1 MTTTENRRITVTTPA
16 GVYQPQ
22 HDSWLLAECA
32 VDSGLLAGA
41 TVLDMCTG
49 SGVLAIEAAR
59 AGASTVVAFDISSEA
74 VDCAERNAAA
84 LGEVID
90 VRCGSFDEAREA
102 GPFDV
107 VLCNPPYV
115 PSESAPTGV
124 GLDRAWDAGTR
135 GRSVLDPLCEQ
146 AKGLVS
152 NGGSMFVVQSEYS
165 EPSTTLEKLRAQ
177 GFVADIKMSRS
188 IDFGP
193 VMQERAAWLERTGL
207 IEPGHRAETLVVI
220 RADKQ

>member
-1 MTTTENRRITVTTPA
+1 MTTTENRRISVTASA

-49 SGVLAIEAAR
+49 SGFLAIEAAR
-59 AGASTVVAFDISSEA
+59 AGARTVLAFDISSAA

-115 PSESAPTGV
+115 PSESAPTGDGV
-124 GLDRAWDAGTR
+124 HRAWDAGTH
-135 GRSVLDPLCEQ
+135 GRSVLDPLCER
-146 AKGLVS
+146 AEALVS
-152 NGGSMFVVQSEYS
+152 DSGSMFVVQSEYS
-165 EPSTTLEKLRAQ
+165 DPSVTLEKLRAH
-177 GFVADIKMSRS
+177 GFVADIQMSRS

-193 VMQERAAWLERTGL
+193 VMQERADWLERSGL
-207 IEPGHRAETLVVI
+207 IEPGQRAETLVVI